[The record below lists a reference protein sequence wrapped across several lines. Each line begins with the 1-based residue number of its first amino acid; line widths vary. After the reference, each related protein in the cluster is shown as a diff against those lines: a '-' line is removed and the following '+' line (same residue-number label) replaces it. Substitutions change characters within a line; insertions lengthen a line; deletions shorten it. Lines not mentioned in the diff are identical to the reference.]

1 MPAFSPARTLPLQK
15 LSCACPYWARR
26 WPVLTAALSVYT
38 HCTSISM
45 RRPIPDPDYSE
56 DDREQIMVVYYG
68 YGTASLKA
76 GGWNKADVG
85 VISPLIAKG

>member
-1 MPAFSPARTLPLQK
+1 MTPFPLSCSTLPK
-15 LSCACPYWARR
+15 LLCALAPIGLGVGLCLLP
-26 WPVLTAALSVYT
+26 PPSVYT

-45 RRPIPDPDYSE
+45 RRPIPDLDYSE

-85 VISPLIAKG
+85 VISKG